1 MKSRWQTVICTLTL
15 SVLATA
21 STSRAAETL
30 PSDQELTVGGVA
42 VACTGVGDE
51 ANEDMRWPAYSTRIE
66 FANSRAEYLADLD
79 ISIRNARGQTLLSV
93 RCESP
98 WFLAKLQPGR
108 YSVVARHDGGLMK
121 TVRFTASAGGQ
132 KRTIVRF
139 PELGAL
145 RADR

>member
-1 MKSRWQTVICTLTL
+1 MRSHWQTTFCTFTVSLLTTV
-15 SVLATA
+15 SMAG
-21 STSRAAETL
+21 AAEIL
-30 PSDQELTVGGVA
+30 PSDQEMTVGGVA

-51 ANEDMRWPAYSTRIE
+51 AKEDARWPSYATRIE
-66 FANSRAEYLADLD
+66 FANSRAEYVTDLD
-79 ISIRNARGQTLLSV
+79 ISIRTARGVTLMTV

-108 YSVVARHDGGLMK
+108 YSVVATYDGGLTK
-121 TVRFTASAGGQ
+121 TVHFTAGTHGQ
-132 KRTIVRF
+132 VRTIVRF